1 MTEEILQSDGAF
13 AVEETPA
20 APTPVSKK
28 RKSKLDRQENIVA
41 FLFILLPIIGFCVF
55 TIGAMAFSFMYSF
68 QDYNM
73 LTGESS
79 PAGLKNYTDLFTHI
93 IYSKNFLQ
101 SIGNT
106 LILLISTPLSM
117 MLGLGLA
124 GLLRLGNIKGAKIFQ
139 VLYYLPAVSSAVAMN
154 IVWRYI
160 FNNEFGIINQ
170 ILGVKI
176 NWLSDETLIK
186 IAIIFKNSLNGMGG
200 AMIMYLAGML
210 NIPKDYYEAADI
222 DGAGK
227 FRQFISITFP
237 LITPMT
243 FYLLITGIIGGLQSY
258 ADADVFAAG
267 NQGAQTI
274 VYFIWNRGINQSRY
288 GLASAASVLLAIV
301 IMAITLVQFKLSNK
315 WVYEE

>member
-1 MTEEILQSDGAF
+1 MMTQK
-13 AVEETPA
+13 T
-20 APTPVSKK
+20 
-28 RKSKLDRQENIVA
+28 SKLDRQENIVA

-55 TIGAMAFSFMYSF
+55 TIGAMAFSFIYSF

-73 LTGESS
+73 LTGESKWVQW
-79 PAGLKNYTDLFTHI
+79 KNYENLFTHLM
-93 IYSKNFLQ
+93 YSKNFFQ

-106 LILLISTPLSM
+106 LILLLSTPLSM
-117 MLGLGLA
+117 LLGLGLA
-124 GLLRLGNIKGAKIFQ
+124 GLLRLGNVKGSKVFQ

-160 FNNEFGIINQ
+160 FNNEFGIINLV
-170 ILGVKI
+170 LGVKI
-176 NWLSDETLIK
+176 PWLSDETLIK
-186 IAIIFKNSLNGMGG
+186 TAIILKNSLNGMGG

-210 NIPKDYYEAADI
+210 NIPRDYYEAADI
-222 DGAGK
+222 DGASK
-227 FRQFISITFP
+227 FRQFLSITLP

-243 FYLLITGIIGGLQSY
+243 FYLLITGLIGGLQSY

-267 NQGAQTI
+267 NAGAQTI

-288 GLASAASVLLAIV
+288 GLASAASVLLAAV
-301 IMAITLVQFKLSNK
+301 IMIITLIQFKLSDK

>member
-1 MTEEILQSDGAF
+1 MMTQK
-13 AVEETPA
+13 T
-20 APTPVSKK
+20 
-28 RKSKLDRQENIVA
+28 SKLDRQENIVA

-55 TIGAMAFSFMYSF
+55 TIGAMAFSFIYSF

-73 LTGESS
+73 LTGESKWVQW
-79 PAGLKNYTDLFTHI
+79 KNYENLFTHLM
-93 IYSKNFLQ
+93 YSKNFFQ

-106 LILLISTPLSM
+106 LILLLSTPLSM
-117 MLGLGLA
+117 LLGLGLA
-124 GLLRLGNIKGAKIFQ
+124 GLLRLGNVKGSKVFQ

-160 FNNEFGIINQ
+160 FNNEFGIINLV
-170 ILGVKI
+170 LGVKI
-176 NWLSDETLIK
+176 PWLSDETLIK
-186 IAIIFKNSLNGMGG
+186 TAIILKNSLNGMGG

-210 NIPKDYYEAADI
+210 NIPRDYYEAADI

-227 FRQFISITFP
+227 FRQFLSITLP

-243 FYLLITGIIGGLQSY
+243 FYLLITGLIGGLQSY

-267 NQGAQTI
+267 NAGAQTI

-288 GLASAASVLLAIV
+288 GLASAASVLLAAV
-301 IMAITLVQFKLSNK
+301 IMIITLIQFKLSDK

>member
-1 MTEEILQSDGAF
+1 M
-13 AVEETPA
+13 V
-20 APTPVSKK
+20 K
-28 RKSKLDRQENIVA
+28 RKASKLDRQENIVA

-55 TIGAMAFSFMYSF
+55 TIGAMAFSFIYSF

-73 LTGESS
+73 LTGASQFVKW
-79 PAGLKNYTDLFTHI
+79 KNYNDLFTHLM
-93 IYSKNFLQ
+93 YSQNFFQ
-101 SIGNT
+101 SIKNT
-106 LILLISTPLSM
+106 LILLLSTPLSM
-117 MLGLGLA
+117 LLGLGLA
-124 GLLRLGNIKGAKIFQ
+124 GLLRLGDIKGSKVFQ

-160 FNNEFGIINQ
+160 FNNEFGVINLV
-170 ILGVKI
+170 LGVKI
-176 NWLSDETLIK
+176 NWLSDEALIK
-186 IAIIFKNSLNGMGG
+186 IAIIIKNSLNGMGG

-243 FYLLITGIIGGLQSY
+243 FYLLITGLIGGLQSY

-267 NQGAQTI
+267 NAGAQTI

-288 GLASAASVLLAIV
+288 GLASAASVLLAAV
-301 IMAITLVQFKLSNK
+301 IMVITLIQFKFSDK